1 MTYFYAPLQ
10 IETKTCFCYI
20 QYKLYIYIYI
30 YIYVCVCL
38 CTYKSS
44 LIKTEFSLE
53 LRIIKIGQSYFV
65 KKMYIP
71 YTNYCVFF
79 LHMPRDVISKKKKK

>member
-1 MTYFYAPLQ
+1 MSYFYAPLQ

-30 YIYVCVCL
+30 CVCVCI

-79 LHMPRDVISKKKKK
+79 LHMPRDVISKTKIK